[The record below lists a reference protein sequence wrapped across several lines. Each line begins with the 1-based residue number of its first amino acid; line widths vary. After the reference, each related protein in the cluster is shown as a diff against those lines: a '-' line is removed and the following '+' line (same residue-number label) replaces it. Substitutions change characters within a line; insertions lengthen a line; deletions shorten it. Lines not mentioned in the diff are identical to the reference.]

1 MMRML
6 QTNLETHEAL
16 FAATRR
22 QAERALDFH
31 SRHNRF
37 LRFVDTHQKWLLLH
51 LIADIDA
58 GTNGSGIAVNWIAQ
72 RAHDLGI
79 ASRNTTLA
87 FFGQLSSYGYLVQ
100 RDSRSDRRMR
110 LVSLSRQT
118 EDILAEWVTG
128 LAACL
133 APCLG
138 AESDPG
144 NQVDLNPYH
153 SLYLP
158 VAKALLDMP
167 QFIRP
172 PVDICLMQDIRGGWM
187 VMNHL
192 LSGIEVSECR
202 DDTVLIPDF
211 TLADHARQYS
221 MSRSTIY
228 RLFRLAE
235 DAALLGWRE
244 PGSPPMLWMSGYHL
258 RQYCRWN
265 GRLLGAVRSAID
277 TVYPMTS
284 SLKAA
289 NQQYFLPAST
299 EIRAPAT
306 RSA

>member
-1 MMRML
+1 MMRTL
-6 QTNLETHEAL
+6 HTNLDTHEAL

-22 QAERALDFH
+22 QAERALDIH

-58 GTNGSGIAVNWIAQ
+58 GNGNGIAVNWIAQ

-87 FFGQLSSYGYLVQ
+87 FFGQLSAYGYLVQ

-110 LVSLSRQT
+110 LVSLSRET
-118 EDILAEWVTG
+118 EDILAEWMTG
-128 LAACL
+128 LVASLWPAIHIERD
-133 APCLG
+133 LG
-138 AESDPG
+138 VCADR
-144 NQVDLNPYH
+144 DLYCR
-153 SLYLP
+153 LYLP
-158 VAKALLDMP
+158 TAKALLDLP

-172 PVDICLMQDIRGGWM
+172 PVDVSLMQDIRGGWL

-192 LSGIEVSECR
+192 VSGIEQRECR
-202 DDTVLIPDF
+202 SDTVLIPDF
-211 TLADHARQYS
+211 TLAEHARQFS

-235 DAALLGWRE
+235 EAALLGWRDAA
-244 PGSPPMLWMSGYHL
+244 SPPMLWMSGYHL

-265 GRLLGAVRSAID
+265 GRLLAAASRATEAAFAVAP
-277 TVYPMTS
+277 TLQP
-284 SLKAA
+284 A
-289 NQQYFLPAST
+289 NLQYFLPTAA